1 MNKQAR
7 KLQAELRVLTLIAED
22 MTKQTGI
29 CLMSYDEQ
37 TLKEMIEEKEHQLT
51 MMLNDYTE
59 RLHKRLDKVT
69 TLLEREKCMSRKLDK
84 GWNTAIDAHE
94 ATKERLALYE
104 NEVGVPHNKG
114 IADHRLNG

>member
-1 MNKQAR
+1 
-7 KLQAELRVLTLIAED
+7 
-22 MTKQTGI
+22 
-29 CLMSYDEQ
+29 MSYDEQ

-69 TLLEREKCMSRKLDK
+69 TLLEQEKCMSGKLDK
-84 GWNTAIDAHE
+84 GWNNAIDAHE

-104 NEVGVPHNKG
+104 NEAGIPHYRAEAK
-114 IADHRLNG
+114 